1 MDARRLTRASASRPP
16 AAATNDAPQLP
27 EEEAAPRQLHPS
39 VSVKWPEG
47 GALTLDWVDALGRAL
62 DFASRNLQP
71 ADLPTILPVSVCD
84 SLLLVAQK
92 VSEIGK
98 F

>member
-1 MDARRLTRASASRPP
+1 MDTRRLTRASALRPL

-27 EEEAAPRQLHPS
+27 EEGASPRHLIPS

-92 VSEIGK
+92 VSEIGNL
-98 F
+98 

>member
-27 EEEAAPRQLHPS
+27 EEEAALRQLHPS

-92 VSEIGK
+92 VSEIGNL
-98 F
+98 

>member
-1 MDARRLTRASASRPP
+1 
-16 AAATNDAPQLP
+16 
-27 EEEAAPRQLHPS
+27 